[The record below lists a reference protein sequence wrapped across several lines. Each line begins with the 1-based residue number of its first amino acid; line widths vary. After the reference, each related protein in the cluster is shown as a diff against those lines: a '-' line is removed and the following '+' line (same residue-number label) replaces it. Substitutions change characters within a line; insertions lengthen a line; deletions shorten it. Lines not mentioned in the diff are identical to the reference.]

1 MHIRSQRLA
10 SDVLQYKYIHIH
22 KENKQVLR
30 YEQIIKDFLEYN
42 NVKLLGI
49 EQNDGRILVEVEKE
63 QKIFKVEL
71 VDNRLIIKNV
81 YDEIEYQI
89 ELR

>member
-1 MHIRSQRLA
+1 M
-10 SDVLQYKYIHIH
+10 
-22 KENKQVLR
+22 LR
-30 YEQIIKDFLEYN
+30 YEQIIKEYLEDN

-49 EQNDGRILVEVEKE
+49 EQDNRRILVEVEKE
-63 QKIFKVEL
+63 QKIYKATLVE
-71 VDNRLIIKNV
+71 NNLIIKNV